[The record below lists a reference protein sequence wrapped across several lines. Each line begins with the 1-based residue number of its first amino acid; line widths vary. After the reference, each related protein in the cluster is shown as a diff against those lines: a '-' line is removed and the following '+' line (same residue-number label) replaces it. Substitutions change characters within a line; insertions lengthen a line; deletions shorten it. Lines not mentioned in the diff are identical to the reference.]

1 VAFDLTIAPVSTSA
15 TFRTNTT
22 ITLGAAPAEG
32 SIVVIMLAHENKA
45 GITASMPAGYTA
57 HPASPISH
65 SVADFKC
72 YVAWKIAGAGESAS
86 ATWTHGNAF
95 TQGAIFNIT
104 GNATSFVIEGTSTS
118 AQATNGTSF
127 SFPSITTISDNAALV
142 AVGFSTTE
150 STNNTDTW
158 TSPLTERA
166 DTTLIDIGA
175 GTQAVA
181 GASGA
186 KSANTSIAN
195 LVSFMMAIAPESG
208 PPPQLLQPDSTESA
222 GAWTTDTGGTT
233 NLHLAV
239 DEAQPGSDTD
249 YIQSALVPDGTSPVE
264 LGLPTPATPDTG
276 VSRLRWRRRAS
287 AAYGDRIPTLDVAL
301 YRGATLVESFTDP
314 LVPTLASS
322 WSTAEIALTNTPAG
336 WDDLRIRATAF
347 QAPAAPPI
355 VVGVGTASFTATN
368 GATLSPAL
376 PTGWTVN
383 DIHIAVVHRSD
394 NTAIS
399 TPAGWTKWSPG
410 GVAENNTTAQ
420 TVALFWRRAQ
430 AGDAAP
436 SITAGTSTVVRG
448 AYIIGVRGCPL
459 TGDPLHLA
467 LRENKAASATV
478 SNAGVTTTV
487 ANTRALFIYA
497 YEDDPSAAS
506 TPSGWAAITP
516 QVSALGNDMALGFS
530 HKAMASTGATG
541 AVSTTVSGGTFA
553 NSPHVTFTLTLLP
566 APGADARV
574 QISWFEL
581 QVPAGTTTSHDL
593 AATGSLAASLTAA
606 ATRDHPLAATGSAAA
621 SVTAVA
627 GVAHPLTATGSA
639 ASSLTAVST
648 RAHPLTATGSA
659 AVSLLA
665 AGTRAHPLS
674 ATGSAA
680 TSITGTAA
688 AVHPLSATGSLAA
701 SLTGLAGPAHPL
713 TATGSLA
720 GSLAGAAVGAHP
732 LEATGSV
739 AASVVSGALIAAH
752 PLSATGSL
760 AVELAASIMPGHQLT
775 ATGSVAAAIT
785 AAARVAHPLTAT
797 GSVAASLTGSA
808 AKALPL
814 TATGSVAAS
823 LTATSRA
830 AHPLEATGSLAA
842 STTAASRAAHPLS
855 ATGSAAASVTGLA
868 AKALP
873 LTATGSASATLT
885 GNAFAIT
892 PGAHPLEATGSVAAS
907 TMATATIAH
916 PLAATGS
923 IEGTAVGAAVVAH
936 PLSATGAVEAAVA
949 AVVRAAHPLSATGSV
964 AASLTGTATIS
975 GRLVNP
981 LPLVI
986 IAAREPYT
994 ISASRD
1000 LVAIAAARPT
1010 ATIDAGWGS

>member
-1 VAFDLTIAPVSTSA
+1 VAFDLTIAPVATSA

-22 ITLGAAPAEG
+22 ITLGTAPAEG
-32 SIVVIMLAHENKA
+32 SLIVVMLAHENKA
-45 GITASMPAGYTA
+45 GITATMPSGFTA
-57 HPASPISH
+57 HAASPISH

-86 ATWTHGNAF
+86 QTWTHGNAF

-322 WSTAEIALTNTPAG
+322 WSTAEIALTNTPGG
-336 WDDLRIRATAF
+336 WSALGMR
-347 QAPAAPPI
+347 APAALPAAAVPT

-368 GATLSPAL
+368 GAALTPAL
-376 PTGWTVN
+376 PTGWAAN
-383 DIHIAVVHRSD
+383 DIHILVVHRSD
-394 NTAIS
+394 NTAIT
-399 TPAGWTKWSPG
+399 TPSGWTKWTPG
-410 GVAENNTTAQ
+410 GVAETNTTAQ
-420 TVALFWRRAQ
+420 IVSIYWRRAV
-430 AGDAAP
+430 AGDTAP
-436 SITAGTSTVVRG
+436 SVTAGTSTVVRG
-448 AYIIGVRGCPL
+448 AFIIGVRGCPL

-506 TPSGWAAITP
+506 TPAGWAAITP

-530 HKAMASTGATG
+530 HKAMAATGATG

-553 NSPHVTFTLTLLP
+553 NSPHATFTLTLLP
-566 APGADARV
+566 AAGADARV

-581 QVPAGTTTSHDL
+581 QVPAAAVTGGSATLVVATSAGAAPVITATGGAAATFDVGTSTGAAPSPTATAGSASTLPVATSAGASPAVTATAGAAATLTVGTSAAAAPAISADTGAPASATL
-593 AATGSLAASLTAA
+593 VVATSAGAAPSPAATGGAQSALVSATAASAAPSPSATAGAAATLAVGASASAAPPITAPAGSAATLTVGTSSGVAPTIVARGGSTAVIPVSTSSGAAPSLSATAGALAALTLGTSAGEAPAISVIGGGASLAQLPAATSAAAAQPLTAIGAASAALVAAATASAAPAIVGSGGAAATFPLTTSTAA
-606 ATRDHPLAATGSAAA
+606 ASAIIATGGAGAGLVAATSAGA
-621 SVTAVA
+621 
-627 GVAHPLTATGSA
+627 AHPLTAIGA
-639 ASSLTAVST
+639 ATA
-648 RAHPLTATGSA
+648 
-659 AVSLLA
+659 LL
-665 AGTRAHPLS
+665 G
-674 ATGSAA
+674 AA
-680 TSITGTAA
+680 TSTAA
-688 AVHPLSATGSLAA
+688 APAILAGGLPPIVGSLRGQ
-701 SLTGLAGPAHPL
+701 LIVEPVL
-713 TATGSLA
+713 
-720 GSLAGAAVGAHP
+720 
-732 LEATGSV
+732 
-739 AASVVSGALIAAH
+739 SGALIVERILDGELRVD
-752 PLSATGSL
+752 PVL
-760 AVELAASIMPGHQLT
+760 AGV
-775 ATGSVAAAIT
+775 
-785 AAARVAHPLTAT
+785 
-797 GSVAASLTGSA
+797 
-808 AKALPL
+808 
-814 TATGSVAAS
+814 
-823 LTATSRA
+823 
-830 AHPLEATGSLAA
+830 LE
-842 STTAASRAAHPLS
+842 
-855 ATGSAAASVTGLA
+855 
-868 AKALP
+868 
-873 LTATGSASATLT
+873 
-885 GNAFAIT
+885 
-892 PGAHPLEATGSVAAS
+892 
-907 TMATATIAH
+907 
-916 PLAATGS
+916 
-923 IEGTAVGAAVVAH
+923 VV
-936 PLSATGAVEAAVA
+936 
-949 AVVRAAHPLSATGSV
+949 
-964 AASLTGTATIS
+964 
-975 GRLVNP
+975 
-981 LPLVI
+981 
-986 IAAREPYT
+986 
-994 ISASRD
+994 
-1000 LVAIAAARPT
+1000 
-1010 ATIDAGWGS
+1010 